1 MRPNLC
7 IAIVMLLPW
16 LQVLGQETVP
26 SDVSFDSVLGLNTS
40 KPNASYRYGETAQQY
55 AELWLP
61 KTPSPPGGYPVVVL
75 VHGGCWL
82 NSFDVGHLGAANTA
96 LAEAGFAVWA
106 TEYRRVGDAGGGW
119 PGSLKDIDQSL
130 ETMAELSK
138 KGVAPLDLQQVA
150 LAGHSAGGHLALL
163 ASANPPA
170 EINVKSTIGLA
181 AITDIEKYAGGSSG
195 CEKSALAFMG
205 GPAELLTD
213 DYAKANPTAQPT
225 PHNTQLLMGSQDTI
239 VKPPQGSLPEAK
251 NLLVPGA
258 GHFDFIHPG
267 TQAWA
272 TFISV
277 LETAL

>member
-16 LQVLGQETVP
+16 LQVLGQETAP

-119 PGSLKDIDQSL
+119 PGSLEDIHQSL
-130 ETMAELSK
+130 ETMVELSK
-138 KGVAPLDLQQVA
+138 KSVAPLDLQQVA

-163 ASANPPA
+163 VSANPPA

-181 AITDIEKYAGGSSG
+181 AITDIEKYARWYQWLRKVCPGIYGRPCRITHRRLRQSQSDSSAY
-195 CEKSALAFMG
+195 S
-205 GPAELLTD
+205 
-213 DYAKANPTAQPT
+213 
-225 PHNTQLLMGSQDTI
+225 TQHAAVDG
-239 VKPPQGSLPEAK
+239 
-251 NLLVPGA
+251 
-258 GHFDFIHPG
+258 
-267 TQAWA
+267 
-272 TFISV
+272 
-277 LETAL
+277 